1 MKIKNAMCAVA
12 ALGVVAL
19 CGQAQAGSGLCKLTG
34 GYTDDYGSVTSI
46 KGKAGSILNTSI
58 CATAYT
64 FKITDET
71 KTGFT
76 ATGKN
81 SNKSCGTFSV
91 MPTFMGSCSVF
102 GGTVTIHGI
111 QLSDT
116 FTKKAAASV
125 ARAAPASGLTKG
137 MY

>member
-1 MKIKNAMCAVA
+1 MKIKNAMCAIA

-19 CGQAQAGSGLCKLTG
+19 CGQAHAASGLCKLTG
-34 GYTDDYGSVTSI
+34 NYTDDYGSVTAI
-46 KGKAGSILNTSI
+46 KGKKGTILNTSI

-81 SNKSCGTFSV
+81 KTKSCGTFSV
-91 MPTFMGSCSVF
+91 MPSFEGSCSVF

-116 FTKKAAASV
+116 FTKENAESV
-125 ARAAPASGLTKG
+125 ARAAPPADLTKG
-137 MY
+137 MR

>member
-1 MKIKNAMCAVA
+1 MKIQTTLCAIA
-12 ALGVVAL
+12 ALGAVAL
-19 CGQAQAGSGLCKLTG
+19 SGHAQAASGLCKLTG
-34 GYTDDYGSVTSI
+34 NYTDDYGSVTAI
-46 KGKAGSILNTSI
+46 KGKKGTILNTSI

-81 SNKSCGTFSV
+81 PTKSCGTFSV
-91 MPTFMGSCSVF
+91 MPTFMGSCDVF

-116 FTKKAAASV
+116 FTKKTQASI
-125 ARAAPASGLTKG
+125 AHNAPTGDLTKG
-137 MY
+137 MR